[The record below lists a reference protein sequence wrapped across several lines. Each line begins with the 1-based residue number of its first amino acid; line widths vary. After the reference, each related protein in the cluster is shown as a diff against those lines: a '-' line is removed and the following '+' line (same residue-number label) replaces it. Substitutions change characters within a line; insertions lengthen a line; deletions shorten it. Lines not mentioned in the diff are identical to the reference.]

1 MRYLEAM
8 SMQTASGLST
18 AQATTAQQI
27 SGYNQLPTKKPKPL
41 VFRVI
46 AVFAEPMLLL
56 LIAAGILSLILADP
70 LDTAVLMIM
79 IAGVVGITLYQ
90 QERAEKALQS
100 LQLMASPTA
109 MVLRDGSWARLE
121 ARLLVVGDLVRV
133 AEGERVPADLVV
145 LESSNFSVDES
156 ALTGESLA
164 VEKPAGQQ
172 IFSGTLAILGRATA
186 RVEAIGPN
194 TELGKIG
201 ASLVEIGHEKT
212 RLEREINKIVKIIAA
227 IAVVASATVVILL
240 GLNSGDWLVAMI
252 SGIATAMAMIPEELP
267 VILTLFFALGA
278 WRMSKERVLTRRSA
292 VIETLGS
299 ATVICVDKT
308 GTLTMNQ
315 MSVDSLILGD
325 TQHQV
330 AAGEPDQQFAQLVR
344 YGQLATP
351 RDSFDPVDRSFVSLK
366 PLEAEL
372 ELVREYPLTPELMA
386 MTLVWKD
393 NGQLLVA
400 TKGAPEAV
408 AKLCGYSDKQIRDLT
423 AEVTKAANTGR
434 RIIAVAMAK
443 YSDSQQLPDAQ
454 KDLKL
459 EFLGMV
465 SLRDQIRPGV
475 PQAVAECHQAGI
487 RVIMITGDFIGTAR
501 AIASE
506 IGIDKGSYLT
516 GSELDSLNDQELAIR
531 VRDVSVCARMTPGH
545 KLRLISALK
554 ANNEVVAMTGDG
566 VNDAPALKQ
575 ANISIAMGLRGT
587 DVAREA
593 SHLII
598 TDDDFSSIVAGVKR
612 GRSIYEALR
621 KAVAYVIAVHVPL
634 MGMAL
639 IPVMSQDL
647 PLILLPAMVAFVEMV
662 IDPAC
667 TVIFQA
673 EQPEP
678 NIMRRKPRPIQQKL
692 LNLGTLWIALSQGL
706 VVLVFVAAQYF
717 WLVAAGRV
725 EIEVRSMTLAL
736 MIVANFALIM
746 VNRSWSLGM
755 IKTIRERKN
764 ASVKWVIGIAL
775 ALLIVL
781 VEVPVVADAFEL
793 GRLSVADWVQ
803 VIVLGFLSVLW
814 FDIYKKIQ
822 NRRRSLLPVTA
833 SA

>member
-8 SMQTASGLST
+8 SMQTDSGLST

-41 VFRVI
+41 VFRVV
-46 AVFAEPMLLL
+46 AVFKEPMLLL

-100 LQLMASPTA
+100 LQQMASPTA

-172 IFSGTLAILGRATA
+172 LFSGTLAILGRATA
-186 RVEAIGPN
+186 RVQAIGPN

-201 ASLVEIGHEKT
+201 ASLVEIGHERT
-212 RLEREINKIVKIIAA
+212 RLEQEINKIVKIIAA
-227 IAVVASATVVILL
+227 IAVVASATVVVLL

-325 TQHQV
+325 AQHQL
-330 AAGEPDQQFAQLVR
+330 ASGEPDQQFAQLVR
-344 YGQLATP
+344 FGQLATP
-351 RDSFDPVDRSFVSLK
+351 RDSFDPVDRSFISLK

-408 AKLCGYSDKQIRDLT
+408 AKLCGYSDEQIADLT

-443 YSDSQQLPDAQ
+443 YSDSQQLPDRQ
-454 KDLKL
+454 RDLKL

-475 PQAVAECHQAGI
+475 PHSVAECHQAGI

-506 IGIDKGSYLT
+506 IGIENGSYLT
-516 GSELDSLNDQELAIR
+516 GSELDSLSDQELATR
-531 VRDVSVCARMTPGH
+531 VKDVSVCARMTPGH

-566 VNDAPALKQ
+566 VNDAPALKR
-575 ANISIAMGLRGT
+575 ADISLAMGLHGT

-639 IPVMSQDL
+639 IPVMSQDW

-667 TVIFQA
+667 TIIFQA

-692 LNLGTLWIALSQGL
+692 LNLGVLWIALSQGL

-755 IKTIRERKN
+755 IRTIRERKN
-764 ASVKWVIGIAL
+764 ASVKWVIGIAA
-775 ALLIVL
+775 ALLVVL

-814 FDIYKKIQ
+814 FDVYKKIQ
-822 NRRRSLLPVTA
+822 NKRGSLPTVTA
-833 SA
+833 LA